1 MTKQTPGATDSSDR
15 PALIDWVRLELW
27 KFEGSDELPGELA
40 ERIVNKFI
48 GPCGGED
55 ARSEGG

>member
-1 MTKQTPGATDSSDR
+1 MEKPDR

-40 ERIVNKFI
+40 ERIVNKLI

-55 ARSEGG
+55 PRGEGG